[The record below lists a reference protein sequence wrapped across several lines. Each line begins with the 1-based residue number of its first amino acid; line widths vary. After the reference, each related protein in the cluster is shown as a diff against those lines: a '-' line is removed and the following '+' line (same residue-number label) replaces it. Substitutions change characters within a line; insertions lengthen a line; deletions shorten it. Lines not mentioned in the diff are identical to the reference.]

1 MTTTQFY
8 STKPE
13 LRFCAGSTTA
23 CGMLEIGDGD
33 ILWQWLRLEIMLN
46 AFCWPTIPHKQ
57 FIISHF
63 KNLQRGI
70 HKIVTLQNLYISNYK
85 NVFEAW
91 FLLFLQ
97 NTSNFWIRFKMR
109 ALLTWS
115 VVYMRFH
122 FGQNEIVS
130 IRYLVILLQLFP
142 WNTRK

>member
-1 MTTTQFY
+1 MTTAQFY

-13 LRFCAGSTTA
+13 LRFCTGSNTA
-23 CGMLEIGDGD
+23 CGMSEIGDGED
-33 ILWQWLRLEIMLN
+33 LRQWLRLEIRLN

-57 FIISHF
+57 FIIAHF

-70 HKIVTLQNLYISNYK
+70 HKIITLQKLYISNYE
-85 NVFEAW
+85 NIFEAW
-91 FLLFLQ
+91 FLIFLQ

-130 IRYLVILLQLFP
+130 IRYLVNLLQLFS